1 MAAPAESATRI
12 ETFLAL
18 DGIAGGS
25 VDRWHPDEIEVASF
39 GWGVTATSV
48 IPGGGGRRRR
58 RREVDLRRADRPGAQ
73 QRRVAAPVPVGA
85 LRQGGLSD
93 AVGAGLRR
101 VASSGARISSA
112 RSAPR
117 SCRARSAFLSAGWV
131 KRQSLPT

>member
-48 IPGGGGRRRR
+48 IPGGGGGGGAAGKSTFDGLT
-58 RREVDLRRADRPGAQ
+58 VLAHSSVASPHLFLSAPSGRA
-73 QRRVAAPVPVGA
+73 V
-85 LRQGGLSD
+85 LSD

-117 SCRARSAFLSAGWV
+117 SCRTRSAFLSAGWV